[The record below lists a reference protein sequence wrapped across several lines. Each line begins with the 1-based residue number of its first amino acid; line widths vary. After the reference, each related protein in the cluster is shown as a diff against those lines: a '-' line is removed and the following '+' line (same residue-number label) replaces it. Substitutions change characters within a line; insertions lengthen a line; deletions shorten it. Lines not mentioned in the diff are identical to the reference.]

1 MSPPAAAR
9 AALWPAFVTIAAIA
23 AAGYLFLRVEAQWEV
38 VALAIGSIA
47 VLLSIGRT
55 AWAARVSAAWSARPA
70 PLAATSTIAA
80 LALIALFGEDHFAL
94 LMIATVLLYGVACL
108 GLTIQFGYAG
118 VVNFSGAAF
127 FGVGGYTAA
136 VLATH
141 AGLPHLLILAL
152 GGVFAGVLGSL
163 LVLPLLRTRGHY
175 AALIT
180 VAFAILFKTF
190 LEVNDALGGPQGLK
204 VPGLRILGWSFNDNL
219 ELEGGVELSFYL
231 GYALLSL
238 ALTVAAYVL
247 VRRLE
252 RSWLGLSLD
261 AVRIDETAAAVFGF
275 EVARW
280 KIFAFTLGN
289 VLAGIAGA
297 LYAMM
302 TGFVAPASFT
312 LAESLIMVSIV
323 ILGGMGNPVGVLA
336 AAALVLV
343 LPEKLQV
350 IQEYRFLLFSL
361 FVILVLLFRPEGLLP
376 RRLRAYVPGWG
387 RALPAAGANGSRS
400 GPA

>member
-1 MSPPAAAR
+1 
-9 AALWPAFVTIAAIA
+9 LV
-23 AAGYLFLRVEAQWEV
+23 V
-38 VALAIGSIA
+38 VALFA
-47 VLLSIGRT
+47 
-55 AWAARVSAAWSARPA
+55 
-70 PLAATSTIAA
+70 
-80 LALIALFGEDHFAL
+80 EDHFAL

-141 AGLPHLLILAL
+141 TALPHLLVVAV
-152 GGVFAGVLGSL
+152 GGVLAGAIGSL

-190 LEVNDALGGPQGLK
+190 LEVNDTLGGPQGLK
-204 VPGLRILGWSFNDNL
+204 VPGMRMLGWSFNDNIL
-219 ELEGGVELSFYL
+219 VGEDVELSFYL
-231 GYALLSL
+231 SYAVFSLLLL
-238 ALTVAAYVL
+238 AGALVL

-261 AVRIDETAAAVFGF
+261 AVRIDETAASVFGF

-280 KIFAFTLGN
+280 KILAFTLGN
-289 VLAGIAGA
+289 VLAGVAGA
-297 LYAMM
+297 VYAMM

-312 LAESLIMVSIV
+312 IAESLILVSIV
-323 ILGGMGNPVGVLA
+323 ILGGVGNPVGVLA
-336 AAALVLV
+336 ATALVVV

-350 IQEYRFLLFSL
+350 IQEYRFLLFSG

-376 RRLRAYVPGWG
+376 RKLRQYLPGWG
-387 RALPAAGANGSRS
+387 RA
-400 GPA
+400 